1 MEAPGLLSEKS
12 WVKQGW
18 VSESFIKLLRM
29 PRPELTSEL
38 LIGDSRMDFNVGQ
51 VNLFKL
57 IQTVLSVQIT
67 YRTQPIIYVCVLK
80 I

>member
-1 MEAPGLLSEKS
+1 
-12 WVKQGW
+12 
-18 VSESFIKLLRM
+18 
-29 PRPELTSEL
+29 
-38 LIGDSRMDFNVGQ
+38 MDFNVGQ